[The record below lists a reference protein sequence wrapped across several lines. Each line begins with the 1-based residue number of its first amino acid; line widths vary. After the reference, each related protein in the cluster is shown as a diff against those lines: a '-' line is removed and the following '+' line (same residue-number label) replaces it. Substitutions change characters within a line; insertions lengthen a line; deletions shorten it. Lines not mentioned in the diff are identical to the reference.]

1 MHIHNQPMNLN
12 AISIHVPVST
22 AAQQAADTRRRLA
35 NISSLGD
42 DSDPFESFMVG
53 HSAEEAPQRQ
63 QNREAPRRP
72 LAAHADDDEIV
83 GRTLSVSV

>member
-1 MHIHNQPMNLN
+1 MHIHNQPMNLIPAN
-12 AISIHVPVST
+12 TYAPVSV
-22 AAQQAADTRRRLA
+22 AAQQSADIRRRLA
-35 NISSLGD
+35 NVSSLSD

-72 LAAHADDDEIV
+72 LAADADDDEVV